1 MSGRSPCPPLEG
13 LLLSWPISS
22 VLELGLL
29 RSCSFCE
36 FTAVRGIEDY
46 VVQVTISARH
56 GHLSGTTQDKI
67 REKLAKLPRLH
78 DRLSSI
84 QVTANLEKPEQIALE
99 VRVKA
104 ERAEEFV
111 AHGEGE
117 ELMAVLDGVIH
128 KLEMQLRKH
137 KEKVTDH
144 KASGHKHVADE
155 LSGEPTSDE

>member
-1 MSGRSPCPPLEG
+1 MGFPAFLPS
-13 LLLSWPISS
+13 I
-22 VLELGLL
+22 ELGLSPL
-29 RSCSFCE
+29 LPHCGFL
-36 FTAVRGIEDY
+36 VDRGFEEY

-56 GHLSGTTQDKI
+56 GHLSGATQDKI

-84 QVTANLEKPEQIALE
+84 QVTVDLEKPEQIGLE

-111 AHGEGE
+111 AHGTAE
-117 ELMAVLDGVIH
+117 ELMTALDGVVH

-137 KEKVTDH
+137 KEKVSDH
-144 KASGHKHVADE
+144 KATSHKHISDEPVADE
-155 LSGEPTSDE
+155 

>member
-1 MSGRSPCPPLEG
+1 M
-13 LLLSWPISS
+13 
-22 VLELGLL
+22 
-29 RSCSFCE
+29 
-36 FTAVRGIEDY
+36 
-46 VVQVTISARH
+46 QVTISARH
-56 GHLSGTTQDKI
+56 GHLSSTTQDKI

-84 QVTANLEKPEQIALE
+84 QVTVNLEKPEQIGLE

-111 AHGEGE
+111 AHGEAE
-117 ELMAVLDGVIH
+117 ELIAALDGVIH

-144 KASGHKHVADE
+144 KASGHKHLTDE
-155 LSGEPTSDE
+155 LKGEQTPDE